1 MSGWR
6 AGLVA
11 VALGGIVL
19 AVGWFLNRPDPSDP
33 TSTSDPEIQS
43 DLSLACS
50 PAFTLVC
57 EELARN
63 NGLRRIT
70 YTINDPVP
78 EDTVVI
84 GFAADLPPEATAFAR
99 SPMAIGVWAEKART
113 LENICGVVDPACL
126 VEQAGTPWGDIDGS
140 PDWGA
145 VRLGLADPDT
155 GIADQEAWK
164 LIAAQNPP
172 TGFGQF
178 VPLRQTTDGAVLAE
192 MVLFP
197 SRADIVVSSE
207 VAIAS
212 QLENAPRRGAGRIQ
226 VYYPD
231 PTPYL
236 PVAALGSGR
245 AAQNFIESLATPDY
259 QALLGSLGLRPL
271 TGEPQNL
278 MEDLGTPGAEAAGI
292 TEAEKAPL
300 IASWDSLIGS

>member
-33 TSTSDPEIQS
+33 TSTTDPVDQS
-43 DLSLACS
+43 DLRVACS

-57 EELARN
+57 DELASR
-63 NGLRRIT
+63 NGLGRT
-70 YTINDPVP
+70 NYTINDAVP
-78 EDTVVI
+78 EDAIVI
-84 GFAADLPPEATAFAR
+84 GFAADLPSEATVFAQ
-99 SPMAIGVWAEKART
+99 SPMAIGVWAEKAGT
-113 LENICGVVDPACL
+113 LENACGEIDPACL
-126 VEQAGTPWGDIDGS
+126 VEQAGTPWADIQGS
-140 PDWGA
+140 SDWGS

-155 GIADQEAWK
+155 GISDQEAWK
-164 LIAAQNPP
+164 LIAAQNPSV
-172 TGFGQF
+172 GFGQF
-178 VPLRQTTDGAVLAE
+178 VPLKQPTDGSVLAD

-197 SRADIVVSSE
+197 SRADIVVGSE

-212 QLENAPRRGAGRIQ
+212 QLENARGRAGRIR

-236 PVAALGSGR
+236 QVAAIGSGR
-245 AAQNFIESLATPDY
+245 AAQNFIESLVTPEY

-271 TGEPQNL
+271 TGEAQNL
-278 MEDLGTPGAEAAGI
+278 IEELGTPGAEAAGI

-300 IASWDSLIGS
+300 LASWDSLIGS

>member
-33 TSTSDPEIQS
+33 TSTTDPEIQS
-43 DLSLACS
+43 DLRLACS
-50 PAFTLVC
+50 QAFTLVC
-57 EELARN
+57 DELATR
-63 NGLRRIT
+63 NGLSGT
-70 YTINDPVP
+70 TNYTINDPVP
-78 EDTVVI
+78 EDAVVI

-113 LENICGVVDPACL
+113 LENACGEIDPACL
-126 VEQAGTPWGDIDGS
+126 VDQAGTPWADIEGS
-140 PDWGA
+140 SDWGA

-155 GIADQEAWK
+155 GISDQEAWK
-164 LIAAQNPP
+164 LISAQSPP

-178 VPLRQTTDGAVLAE
+178 VPLKQATDGDVLAD

-197 SRADIVVSSE
+197 SRADIVVGSE

-212 QLENAPRRGAGRIQ
+212 QLENARGRAGRIL

-231 PTPYL
+231 PTPFL
-236 PVAALGSGR
+236 QVAAIGSDR
-245 AAQNFIESLATPDY
+245 AAQNFIESLNTPDN

-271 TGEPQNL
+271 AGEAQNL
-278 MEDLGTPGAEAAGI
+278 MEDLGAPGAEAAGI

-300 IASWDSLIGS
+300 IASWDSVVGS